1 MRAERRPAV
10 VAYRMTSEL
19 AARFA
24 QQHADSIAAT
34 DLAAYASHLPQDSGA
49 VLVAGTHAGRLL
61 LELVE
66 LGYHAHGVESS
77 AAELAHA
84 QAALH
89 ASGCGAPLFRQDLA
103 SLNLAFRYA
112 GMLIGARIWQN
123 LRRRSLQSALTHAKA
138 HLVEP
143 GVLLLE
149 LEVPAEAEHPP
160 GAPLVEI
167 ERVKLDDHSIIT
179 RRCERSV
186 DAQAHRVDVA
196 ERYELRSGA
205 AVTAREDARLA
216 IHWYDESEAQVMM
229 IEAGFA
235 NVTIEALACSAG
247 DMSARRFLAI
257 GTLT

>member
-1 MRAERRPAV
+1 
-10 VAYRMTSEL
+10 MTAEL

-24 QQHADSIAAT
+24 QQHPHSIAAT

-61 LELVE
+61 LELVA

-84 QAALH
+84 QTALDEG
-89 ASGCGAPLFRQDLA
+89 GCAAPLFRQDLA
-103 SLNLAFRYA
+103 TLNLAFRYA
-112 GMLIGARIWQN
+112 GMLIGARLWQG
-123 LRRRSLQSALTHAKA
+123 LRRASVQSALTRAKA

-167 ERVKLDDHSIIT
+167 ERVKLADGSIIT

-186 DAQAHRVDVA
+186 DAQAHRVNIT
-196 ERYELRSGA
+196 ERYELRAGA

-216 IHWYDESEAQVMM
+216 IHWYDESEAHVMM

-235 NVTIEALACSAG
+235 NVAIEALACSTS
-247 DMSARRFLAI
+247 DVNARRFLAI
-257 GTLT
+257 GALT